1 MNIEIKSKC
10 FGDKVIFRDLSLVI
24 PDGRVTLIRGE
35 SGRGKTTLL
44 RMIAGLDND
53 YTGHIDSNKA
63 VLLFQED
70 RLILNM
76 SLISN
81 MMLVTNDRERAVEVL
96 SLLGLGNEIK
106 SRVGSLSGG
115 MMRRAAIA
123 RLLLLESD
131 VYLFDEPFSGLDEET
146 KRVTSGVIMKK
157 TKGKTKI
164 FVSHAGD
171 DASLL
176 EAGTIVDL

>member
-10 FGDKVIFRDLSLVI
+10 FGAKVIFKDLSLHI
-24 PDGRVTLIRGE
+24 PDGRTTLIMGE

-53 YTGHIDSNKA
+53 YTGHIDSEKA

-76 SLISN
+76 SLLSN
-81 MMLVTNDRERAVEVL
+81 MMLVTDDRKRAEEIL
-96 SLLGLGNEIK
+96 YLLGLGNEMK
-106 SRVGSLSGG
+106 SRTGTLSGG
-115 MMRRAAIA
+115 MMRRAAVA
-123 RLLLLESD
+123 RLLLLERG

-146 KRVTSGVIMKK
+146 KRMTASVIMKE
-157 TKGKTKI
+157 TEGKTRVV
-164 FVSHAGD
+164 VSHNASD
-171 DASLL
+171 VSLL
-176 EAGTIVDL
+176 DAVLRVDL